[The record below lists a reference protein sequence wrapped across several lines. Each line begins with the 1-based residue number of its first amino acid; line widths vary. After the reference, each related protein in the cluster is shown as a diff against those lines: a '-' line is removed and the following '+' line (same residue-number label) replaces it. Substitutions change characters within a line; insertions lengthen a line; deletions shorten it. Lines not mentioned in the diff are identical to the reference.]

1 MCKQHCEN
9 YKPFGKKECYK
20 NKCDTCECKDCNDNN
35 DCETRIA
42 KCLYCKHVKI
52 TGGWAYGYSTCTY
65 TSADQTYPCE
75 TGTIAVNTAI
85 PGNHI

>member
-20 NKCDTCECKDCNDNN
+20 NKCDTCECKNCNDNN

-52 TGGWAYGYSTCTY
+52 SYWTY
-65 TSADQTYPCE
+65 TYPSSIYTQTDWPNSYA
-75 TGTIAVNTAI
+75 TGTITTNTAI